1 MKHKLVLAI
10 CLAGWSW
17 LAFNIKQHENAVLT
31 KNSITPDE
39 KPRQFAEPVIA
50 EQQLASLKKFA
61 DFNNYNNEVCF
72 LIKMSLPSGSKRF
85 FSYDLRKDSVRNS
98 GLVTHGNCYQ
108 YWLEGR
114 RYSNKPG
121 SGCTSLGKYKI
132 GKSYY
137 GKFGLA
143 YKLYGLD
150 DTNNKAFERF
160 VVMHAHA
167 CVPDKETKNDIC
179 QSNGCPTVSPAFL
192 DKLQTI
198 IDKSPR
204 PVLLYIYE

>member
-1 MKHKLVLAI
+1 MKYKWLLAF
-10 CLAGWSW
+10 CLAACSVF
-17 LAFNIKQHENAVLT
+17 AFSTQQHNNGLLRR
-31 KNSITPDE
+31 NSIVPGE
-39 KPRQFAEPVIA
+39 KPAQPVGPVIA
-50 EQQLASLKKFA
+50 AQHLASIKKFI
-61 DFNNYNNEVCF
+61 NLNKYNNEICF
-72 LIKMSLPSGSKRF
+72 LIDMSLPSGSKRF
-85 FSYDLRKDSVRNS
+85 FIYDLSKDAAVDS

-114 RYSNKPG
+114 KYSNNIG

-143 YKLYGLD
+143 YQLHGLD
-150 DTNNKAFERF
+150 YTNNNAFERF

-167 CVPDKETKNDIC
+167 CVPDKETKDDIC

-192 DKLQTI
+192 GKLQAI
-198 IDKSPR
+198 VGKSSR